1 MSKKEFID
9 FLMRNKKEAD
19 RAMKEFEK
27 HSREFD
33 KQVSKILSGL

>member
-1 MSKKEFID
+1 MSKKEFME
-9 FLMRNKKEAD
+9 FLMKNKKEAEQ
-19 RAMKEFEK
+19 AMKEFEK